1 MNLIKLF
8 ENAINKNR
16 LSHLYLLT
24 TKQGVNIKDK
34 IDEISYLV
42 LKDHDLRSNLKDLI
56 KDNNHSQ
63 IMYIK
68 PETNVIKKEQI
79 LNLQKEFSKTSLIN
93 APRIYIIESVDLIS
107 IEAAN
112 SLLKFMEEPENSS
125 VLGILTSTN
134 VSKVMPTIISRAQ
147 VIRVLDENKDDIYN
161 ALLEDEVSSYIAKSI
176 SYLTNDLT
184 EAKELVHDLNLIQVI
199 EFIFN
204 YFYEYNNRSLLDLN
218 PLTNIIADRKLY
230 QRFIELMI
238 INYNELLKYKLDT
251 NIFLVDIINDNNSK
265 LKNKHILRNIE
276 LLKNELIKQSSYINI
291 NLSLDVLMINLMKK

>member
-238 INYNELLKYKLDT
+238 INYNELIKYKLDT

-265 LKNKHILRNIE
+265 LENKHILRNIE
-276 LLKNELIKQSSYINI
+276 LLKNELIKQNSYINI

>member
-8 ENAINKNR
+8 QNAINRNR

-238 INYNELLKYKLDT
+238 INYNELIKYKLDT
-251 NIFLVDIINDNNSK
+251 NIFFS
-265 LKNKHILRNIE
+265 R
-276 LLKNELIKQSSYINI
+276 YY
-291 NLSLDVLMINLMKK
+291 

>member
-8 ENAINKNR
+8 ENAINRNR

-238 INYNELLKYKLDT
+238 INYNELIKYKLDT

-265 LKNKHILRNIE
+265 LENKHILRNIE
-276 LLKNELIKQSSYINI
+276 LLKNELIKQNSYINI

>member
-276 LLKNELIKQSSYINI
+276 LLKNELIKQNSYINI